1 MAPKCPSSTPD
12 IFLIQMYFS
21 NTMKIPDF
29 VFFPWYLFLIAIK
42 RNSTILSDK
51 KEKKGKNSTTPLTSS
66 FPSSLSQWKHIL
78 LMERPL
84 LTSPDT
90 CSHLGEAT

>member
-1 MAPKCPSSTPD
+1 MAIASYKLMALNNIYTPMAPKCPSSTPD
-12 IFLIQMYFS
+12 IFRIQMYFS

-51 KEKKGKNSTTPLTSS
+51 KEKKEKKFHN
-66 FPSSLSQWKHIL
+66 
-78 LMERPL
+78 RP
-84 LTSPDT
+84 DI
-90 CSHLGEAT
+90 

>member
-29 VFFPWYLFLIAIK
+29 VFFPWYLFLIAKKK
-42 RNSTILSDK
+42 RIFTILSDK
-51 KEKKGKNSTTPLTSS
+51 KEKKEKNSTTPLTSS
-66 FPSSLSQWKHIL
+66 FPSSLTVSGN
-78 LMERPL
+78 
-84 LTSPDT
+84 TY
-90 CSHLGEAT
+90 C